1 MKEYESL
8 RLVKGEDL
16 NHHGTLF
23 AARGAAWLVEA
34 AFAAAALFCQ
44 TSEGIVCRNLHHM
57 AFKRP
62 VKPGGLVRFASRVV
76 YTGKTSFMV
85 SVIAEDVLEQKTAI
99 EGMVTFVTIKEDTGE
114 KKEHGLVLD
123 APEDERETALRK
135 RALALRKQQV

>member
-34 AFAAAALFCQ
+34 AFAAAAFFCE
-44 TSEGIVCRNLHHM
+44 TSEGIVCRSLHHM
-57 AFKRP
+57 DFKRP

-85 SVIAEDVLEQKTAI
+85 SVMAEDVLEHKTAI

-114 KKEHGLVLD
+114 KREHGLVLD
-123 APEDERETALRK
+123 VPEDEKEMALRE
-135 RALALRKQQV
+135 RALALQKQR